1 MDTDELKQYL
11 ADNPDETAYDVL
23 LDAMPNA
30 ASRFHRLESNM
41 ARLLEDVREHFPD
54 ALFYTSGGRGFS
66 LVLGDTHSG
75 KQDTGNQ
82 ELQAMVASRLNVE
95 GGDW

>member
-1 MDTDELKQYL
+1 MDTNALKQYL
-11 ADNPDETAYDVL
+11 ADNPEESAYGL
-23 LDAMPNA
+23 LLNAMPTA
-30 ASRFHRLESNM
+30 ESRFNRLQSNM

-54 ALFYTSGGRGFS
+54 AMFYTTGGKGFS

-75 KQDTGNQ
+75 KLSTGNQ
-82 ELQAMVASRLNVE
+82 ELQAIVATRLNVE

>member
-1 MDTDELKQYL
+1 MDTEALKQYL
-11 ADNPDETAYDVL
+11 ADNPDETAYGVL

-30 ASRFHRLESNM
+30 ASRFNRLESNM

-54 ALFYTSGGRGFS
+54 ALFYTTGGKGFS

-75 KQDTGNQ
+75 KQDIGNQ
-82 ELQAMVASRLNVE
+82 DLQAMVATRLNVE